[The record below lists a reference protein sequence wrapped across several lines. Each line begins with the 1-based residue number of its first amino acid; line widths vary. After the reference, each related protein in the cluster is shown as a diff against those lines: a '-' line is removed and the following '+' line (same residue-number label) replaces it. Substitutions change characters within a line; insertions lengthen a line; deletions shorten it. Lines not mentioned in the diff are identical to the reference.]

1 MARRNIDIDT
11 KQVKALQLDMG
22 GRQKQLA
29 TNVKRAL
36 MRFY

>member
-22 GRQKQLA
+22 GRQNNWLLML
-29 TNVKRAL
+29 NVH
-36 MRFY
+36 